1 MRDGKR
7 EIVALNRCA
16 KKTPSTI
23 SLHHSPLAPTAR
35 RGYVFGMHW
44 WVVQSQPNRERVALT
59 HLARQGYRPYCPMAR
74 RHMVRNGKRTVD
86 LVPLFARYLFVAVDH
101 KDANWSPI
109 RSTRGVAAVL
119 MDNASGRPYRAANS
133 VVNAVREMED
143 ACANAVVK
151 PRFRRGQKVELVS
164 GPFAGH
170 PAQWDGGTKDREY
183 VLLELLG
190 RSARVEVA
198 SADIR

>member
-1 MRDGKR
+1 MAGGGKSSR
-7 EIVALNRCA
+7 LIVAL
-16 KKTPSTI
+16 KKYPQRFRSTI
-23 SLHHSPLAPTAR
+23 PPLAPTAR
-35 RGYVFGMHW
+35 RGYVFRMHW
-44 WVVQSQPNRERVALT
+44 LVVQSQPNRERVALT

-74 RHMVRNGKRTVD
+74 RHRVKNGKRIVD
-86 LVPLFARYLFVAVDH
+86 HVPLFARYLFVAVDH
-101 KDANWSPI
+101 EDAHWSPI

-119 MDNASGRPYRAANS
+119 MDNASGMPYRAANS

-143 ACANAVVK
+143 ACANAVAK

-170 PAQWDGGTKDREY
+170 PAQWDGSGKDREY